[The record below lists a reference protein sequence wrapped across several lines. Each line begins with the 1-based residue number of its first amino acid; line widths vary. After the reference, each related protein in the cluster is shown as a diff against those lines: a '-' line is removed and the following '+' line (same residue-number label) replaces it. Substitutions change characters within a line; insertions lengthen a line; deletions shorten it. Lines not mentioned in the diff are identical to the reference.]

1 MSVGK
6 FFKSVG
12 HSVSQGSK
20 SITHVVSNTA
30 HSISHGAKTAGHN
43 ISKGV
48 SSVYSDAK
56 SAVSYTGKHLIGDVD
71 SISSMLSSPILYIA
85 IGGIVLIYLMKN

>member
-20 SITHVVSNTA
+20 SITHVVSHTASNAANTVKK
-30 HSISHGAKTAGHN
+30 S
-43 ISKGV
+43 V
-48 SSVYSDAK
+48 STVYNDAK
-56 SAVSYTGKHLIGDVD
+56 SATSYAGKHLIGDVD